1 MTKPHRYLDGKT
13 YCENC
18 KESVINSSIASTSP
32 CRGQATVPVENPQPE
47 SPDIER
53 AYQWLLNSDDFDA
66 RNLRTTIKSTIVDGA
81 DCFDLRGA
89 AKVLVK
95 YAASSIPAMPWATTH
110 KVAEI
115 SKRWRMGDPNY
126 EDIPILLKIVCQV
139 FASSVYRQPEL
150 VSSLEEVLLA
160 LKKSFRGDPVHC
172 ADEMISRAELLLNQI
187 DSHPLA
193 VNRLSAKEF
202 WEATFW
208 QEQHGNATAELLV
221 LREKL
226 RRYESSE
233 AKVGRRQEHPD
244 SWWWGIIN
252 GAIGQWG
259 GPQYKYFNE
268 AIARIKDV
276 YDNRVAGLDEWGEPL
291 EEAGLPARESRGPQ
305 GCIHS
310 YGHNFQG
317 PCSQCAPSRP
327 SHKTLPVPVWADVD
341 EGIAELVVYLN
352 TIPGVR
358 TIASCQGTIG
368 EGGPNPYRAQIM
380 ATWPT
385 EVEERLRIDFE
396 ITELGE
402 NWGYIHPKS
411 DSPVGE
417 SGKPLLL
424 CETCGKPKLKHD
436 MSVASGMITSGY
448 FCGCPIA
455 LEQVEPTLTYERL
468 PKIIVSHGAP
478 PGVGPGP
485 AVEGESHVPPTH
497 NHSVDTFP
505 QHITKEGVGVWRK
518 DCPACESLG
527 VKSVEVASGKG
538 NYYLPADDEAFRL
551 VVWAM
556 EERPGKTAQDNLAEA
571 ISAAIKLGEKRAN
584 ERKKHEG

>member
-13 YCENC
+13 YCEDC

-32 CRGQATVPVENPQPE
+32 CRGQATVPVENPQPV

-53 AYQWLLNSDDFDA
+53 AYRWLLNSDDFDA
-66 RNLRTTIKSTIVDGA
+66 RNLRATIRKTLVDGA
-81 DCFDLRGA
+81 DCFDLRGV
-89 AKVLVK
+89 AKVLSK
-95 YAASSIPAMPWATTH
+95 YAASSIPALPWATTH

-172 ADEMISRAELLLNQI
+172 ADEMISRAELLLNEIGTNFASLPVGESQTF
-187 DSHPLA
+187 DWKHAYRRLA
-193 VNRLSAKEF
+193 LFLHRRDKHNQFFERCEDARCNPDGAPHMSSA
-202 WEATFW
+202 EAD
-208 QEQHGNATAELLV
+208 QLRSEGELG
-221 LREKL
+221 
-226 RRYESSE
+226 
-233 AKVGRRQEHPD
+233 VG
-244 SWWWGIIN
+244 
-252 GAIGQWG
+252 
-259 GPQYKYFNE
+259 
-268 AIARIKDV
+268 
-276 YDNRVAGLDEWGEPL
+276 
-291 EEAGLPARESRGPQ
+291 ESREPQ

-317 PCSQCAPSRP
+317 PCSQCAPSHP

-352 TIPGVR
+352 MIPGVR

-368 EGGPNPYRAQIM
+368 EGGPNPYRAQVM

-402 NWGYIHPKS
+402 NWGYIHPKL

-468 PKIIVSHGAP
+468 PKITVSHGAP

-518 DCPACESLG
+518 DCPACEPLG